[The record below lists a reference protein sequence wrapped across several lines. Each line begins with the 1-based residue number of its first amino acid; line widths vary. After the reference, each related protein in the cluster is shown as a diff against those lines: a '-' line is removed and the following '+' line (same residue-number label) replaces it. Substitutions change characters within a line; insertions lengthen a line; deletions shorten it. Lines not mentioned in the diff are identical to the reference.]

1 MRLTHIVSGLLLA
14 CAPMMARADDMASIV
29 RDYAAFAA
37 TVDPVR
43 AGEMGD
49 AAARTRWPDVTPTA
63 IAAQTAQLQGFAKR
77 LDVQASATLSADDA
91 LNRAL
96 LEDRI
101 ATELAGRRFDE
112 PRTPFITGDG
122 FYTVADYAAFNTRID
137 TAADARAWMTRLSAL
152 PDFYAANVA
161 NMRRGIATGFT
172 QTRIATESAI
182 STLRAQLA
190 APASASSLMVPFRT
204 LPASMPKAE
213 AEALRAEALAIVETR
228 VRPAQRATLAFLETD
243 YLPHARPG
251 LGAATLPDGKAYYAW
266 LVRHHTTTAMSPA
279 EIHTLGLSEIA
290 RIRGEMA
297 TEMAAAGF
305 KGTLPEF
312 LTLLRTD
319 PQFYATSVDG
329 YVAHAAE
336 IAKRVD
342 LAVPGVIGR
351 LPRLTFGFRILPPE
365 VGDSSNGYLAGNP
378 ALGIAGGVMIHGTK
392 VLKFPLFQLPS
403 WVMHEGVPGHHTQIA
418 LAQELEGLP
427 AFRRADDLTAY
438 VEGWALYT
446 EWLGVE
452 MGIYRTP
459 YERFGRLS
467 YEAWRAARLVID
479 TGIHDQGWSRQQ
491 AIDFLTANT
500 ALSAGEISG
509 EVDRYIGWPGQA
521 LAYKVGELT
530 IRRLRTRAETALGPK
545 FDVRRFHDAVLD
557 SGPMPLA
564 VLDQQLASWQ
574 VAEARR

>member
-1 MRLTHIVSGLLLA
+1 MRRMQIMAALVLA
-14 CAPMMARADDMASIV
+14 AMPLAARADDMAAIV
-29 RDYAAFAA
+29 RDYDAFAA

-43 AGEMGD
+43 AGELGD
-49 AAARTRWPDVTPTA
+49 VAARTRWPDVTPA
-63 IAAQTAQLQGFAKR
+63 AMAAQIAALQRFAAR
-77 LDVQASATLSADDA
+77 LDAQAGATLSTDDA

-96 LEDRI
+96 LADRI
-101 ATELAGRRFDE
+101 ATELDGRRFDTA
-112 PRTPFITGDG
+112 RTPFITGDG
-122 FYTVADYAAFNTRID
+122 FFTVADYAAFNTRID
-137 TAADARAWMTRLSAL
+137 SAADARAWMARLNAL
-152 PDFYAANVA
+152 PDFYVANVA
-161 NMRRGIATGFT
+161 NMQRGIATGFT
-172 QTRIATESAI
+172 QTRIATASAI
-182 STLRAQLA
+182 ATLEAQLA

-204 LPASMPKAE
+204 APATMPKAE
-213 AEALRAEALAIVETR
+213 FEALRAEALAIVETK
-228 VRPAQRATLAFLETD
+228 VRPAQRATLAFLQTD
-243 YLPHARPG
+243 YLPHVRPA
-251 LGAATLPDGKAYYAW
+251 LGASTLPDGKAYYAW
-266 LVRHHTTTAMSPA
+266 LVRYHTTTTLTPTA
-279 EIHTLGLSEIA
+279 IHALGEREIA

-297 TEMAAAGF
+297 IEMAAAGF
-305 KGTLPEF
+305 KGSLPAF
-312 LTLLRTD
+312 LAQLRSD

-365 VGDSSNGYLAGNP
+365 VGGSSNGYLAGNP

-392 VLKFPLFQLPS
+392 VLKFPLFQLPA

-418 LAQELEGLP
+418 LTQERDGLP

-479 TGIHDQGWSRQQ
+479 TGIHDMGWSRQQ
-491 AIDFLTANT
+491 AIDYLTANT

-521 LAYKVGELT
+521 LAYKIGELE
-530 IRRLRTRAETALGPK
+530 IRRLRVRAQTALEPK

-557 SGPMPLA
+557 SGPVPLA
-564 VLDQQLASWQ
+564 VLDTQLLAWQ
-574 VAEARR
+574 AAEARR